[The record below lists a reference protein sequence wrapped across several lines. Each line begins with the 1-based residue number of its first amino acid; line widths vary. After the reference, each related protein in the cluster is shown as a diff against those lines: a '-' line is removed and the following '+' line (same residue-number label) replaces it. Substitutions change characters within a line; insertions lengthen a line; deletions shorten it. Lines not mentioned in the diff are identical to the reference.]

1 MLNGTMRAVLLV
13 DQKQN
18 TAGIIKTYLMAG
30 GYSVDHTPDAAEA
43 LEFAAQ
49 ARYGVVITDLVL
61 PGMTGFDLYR
71 EIRAYDDRIQFVF
84 LLTPSGEAL
93 RLMGTFERKDVI
105 NKELLSMNKVIQK
118 MRAAF
123 HE

>member
-30 GYSVDHTPDAAEA
+30 GYSVDHTQDTAEA

>member
-1 MLNGTMRAVLLV
+1 
-13 DQKQN
+13 
-18 TAGIIKTYLMAG
+18 
-30 GYSVDHTPDAAEA
+30 
-43 LEFAAQ
+43 
-49 ARYGVVITDLVL
+49 
-61 PGMTGFDLYR
+61 MTGFDLYR

>member
-1 MLNGTMRAVLLV
+1 MRAAVLLV

-18 TAGIIKTYLMAG
+18 TAGIIKTYLTAG
-30 GYSVDHTPDAAEA
+30 GYSVDHTPDPAEA

-71 EIRAYDDRIQFVF
+71 EIRSYDDRIQFVF

-105 NKELLSMNKVIQK
+105 NKEPLSINKVIQK
-118 MRAAF
+118 VRAAF